1 MYTGACNKWL
11 DSRKKWTMMKN
22 VVGND
27 VIAVD
32 IDVYNLFKSH
42 LMLMHHDYVDYS
54 ATHSSLG
61 YLCY

>member
-1 MYTGACNKWL
+1 
-11 DSRKKWTMMKN
+11 MMKN

>member
-1 MYTGACNKWL
+1 
-11 DSRKKWTMMKN
+11 MKN

-42 LMLMHHDYVDYS
+42 LMLMHDDYVDYS
-54 ATHSSLG
+54 PTHSSPLQ
-61 YLCY
+61 LDLLLLP